1 MALNLNKP
9 RTLSAEEITKF
20 ENDNK
25 SRGQVQTLRFPADAP
40 GGEPLVF
47 QVAKP
52 GRQLLAAIADIGAG
66 NSSKANEVLLNGCI
80 LAGDLAQLDED
91 DALYFGL
98 LKEISELV
106 EAKKKI

>member
-1 MALNLNKP
+1 MALNLDKP
-9 RTLSAEEITKF
+9 RTMSAEDIETF
-20 ENDNK
+20 ETANK
-25 SRGQVQTLRFPADAP
+25 SRGQVQKLRFAADTP

-47 QVAKP
+47 FVAKP

-66 NSSKANEVLLNGCI
+66 NSSKANDVLLNGCL
-80 LAGDLAQLDED
+80 LAGDLAQLADD

>member
-1 MALNLNKP
+1 MAINLDKP
-9 RTLSAEEITKF
+9 RALSAEQIEKF
-20 ENDNK
+20 ETENK
-25 SRGQVQTLRFPADAP
+25 NRGRVQTLRFAPDAP

-66 NSSKANEVLLNGCI
+66 NSSKANDVLLNGCV
-80 LAGDLAQLDED
+80 LAGDLAQLDAD